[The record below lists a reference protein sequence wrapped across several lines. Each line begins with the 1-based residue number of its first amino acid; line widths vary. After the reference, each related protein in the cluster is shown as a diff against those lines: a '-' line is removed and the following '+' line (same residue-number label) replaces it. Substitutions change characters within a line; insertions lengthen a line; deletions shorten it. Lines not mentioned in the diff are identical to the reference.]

1 MSIVQDVA
9 EWVHTRPEGA
19 VSAEV
24 AAAFS
29 LSTTRAS
36 MVIGSIQREPRFT
49 TRVGYDQG
57 MDAAGRAIT
66 VRRIYVDTV
75 APSQWECKPVMGT
88 YCRDNRT
95 VRFDSIR
102 QAALVGGFIGDCI
115 SRCLRGEQKHHRG
128 YRWVAVATEQ
138 ISERGHRG

>member
-9 EWVHTRPEGA
+9 EWVHARPEGA
-19 VSAEV
+19 ISADV

-49 TRVGYDQG
+49 TRVEYAQG
-57 MDAAGRAIT
+57 MDSAGRAIT

-75 APSQWECKPVMGT
+75 APSQWECKPVLGT

-102 QAALVGGFIGDCI
+102 QASLVGGFIGDCI
-115 SRCLRGEQKHHRG
+115 RRCLRGEQKHHRG
-128 YRWVAVATEQ
+128 YRWVAAATEQ
-138 ISERGHRG
+138 NS